1 MENSGAAKGAGGVF
15 VCGSPYTEVS
25 TVAWSLAAHP
35 SFWTSSES
43 RFLFRM
49 FGNRGGTRPCLY
61 DTFLTCADSG
71 AWLEVNRVSYLEFA
85 GAVGAG
91 IAALFDSRAGG
102 RRWVDNSPEN
112 SLITDD
118 LLAMFPDCC
127 IVGLLQ
133 APETAVYLEFGE
145 NGPGAA
151 GQSRLADIVEMT
163 AHYCSALRR
172 AFDLAPERVML
183 IEEAE
188 LLGAPE
194 RCFSELF
201 EFLGEPHD
209 EASAILFARHL
220 LRFGQSADRARQ
232 IVSGLSP
239 LGVA

>member
-1 MENSGAAKGAGGVF
+1 MENRRPADAAGGVF

-49 FGNRGGTRPCLY
+49 FGNRGGARPCLY
-61 DTFLTCADSG
+61 DTFLTCAASG
-71 AWLEVNRVSYLEFA
+71 AWLEVNQVTYPEFA

-118 LLAMFPDCC
+118 LLAMFPTSS

-133 APETAVYLEFGE
+133 PPETAAYLEFGRR
-145 NGPGAA
+145 GPTAA
-151 GQSRLADIVEMT
+151 EQSRLRNVVEMT
-163 AHYCSALRR
+163 GHYCGALRR
-172 AFDLAPERVML
+172 AFELAPDRVML

-188 LLGAPE
+188 LLGTPE
-194 RCFSELF
+194 RCFADLLD
-201 EFLGEPHD
+201 FLGEPHD
-209 EASAILFARHL
+209 DRAAERFTRHL
-220 LRFGQSADRARQ
+220 LRFDQPLIEARQ
-232 IVSGLSP
+232 IVSELSA
-239 LGVA
+239 LDVG